1 MDKWHLIQDLQPL
14 LREIFKEL
22 PLISYTKGKSLKDML
37 VKANYKGCEQHNGN
51 TAGLVQVCELYF
63 NHKKQ

>member
-37 VKANYKGCEQHNGN
+37 VKAK
-51 TAGLVQVCELYF
+51 L
-63 NHKKQ
+63 